1 MEAFE
6 HMLQSW
12 VCILQESSSCNSSQ
26 VKQSTTLISD
36 TNLKCHPAPPDGSRV
51 EVNILLHG
59 CTQMSLPCSTIHE
72 MSYPPT
78 ALCTCLFVSNMILIY
93 RSPLSLFLLLFHLC
107 FYYAESCSFLC
118 LSSIFPS
125 SSFLVSSHISGF
137 TSPLNSRSFLSV
149 SELLISMYIV
159 FVYMCNS

>member
-1 MEAFE
+1 
-6 HMLQSW
+6 
-12 VCILQESSSCNSSQ
+12 
-26 VKQSTTLISD
+26 
-36 TNLKCHPAPPDGSRV
+36 
-51 EVNILLHG
+51 
-59 CTQMSLPCSTIHE
+59 MSLPCSTIHE

-93 RSPLSLFLLLFHLC
+93 RSPLALFLLLFHLC
-107 FYYAESCSFLC
+107 FYDAESCSFLC

-149 SELLISMYIV
+149 SELLITCILCLCICAIV
-159 FVYMCNS
+159 NTAVDRSVMKKCMKRLAKCCLVKKVKLVMVLIY